1 MSHISTVEVIIQDLQ
16 ALRTAC
22 ESLGLEFVADQKVYK
37 WYGRAFGRAADP
49 QDGRCDH
56 AIRVKGNQQAYE
68 IGVVKKQDGSGYEL
82 RLDDFQNGY
91 GLMDLVG
98 KGAMKLRQGYATE
111 VAVRAAKRAG
121 FRVTKRELRSDGSIA
136 LTTTR

>member
-1 MSHISTVEVIIQDLQ
+1 MSHIAVIDVIVKDLV
-16 ALRTAC
+16 ALAAAC
-22 ESLGLEFVADQKVYK
+22 ESIGCELVREQRTYK
-37 WYGRAFGRAADP
+37 WYGRAMGRAADP

-56 AIRVKGNQQAYE
+56 AIRVKGNKQAYE
-68 IGVVKKQDGSGYEL
+68 IGLVKKQDGSGYEL
-82 RLDDFQNGY
+82 RLDDFMNGY